1 MRVTANGRT
10 PKRAG
15 NDSLIAPP
23 VARVVLPCSVNE
35 RLRGAGQFKG
45 GVSGTPRLSRRMQR
59 GAPCPGCAGE
69 AAGAAGNVRRMDSS
83 TRRGPRGGRRR
94 ASTATAHAIKAPSRE
109 AASAFH
115 LAVINLHEG

>member
-1 MRVTANGRT
+1 MRLTANGRT

-35 RLRGAGQFKG
+35 RLRSTGQFKG
-45 GVSGTPRLSRRMQR
+45 GVSGTPRLSGECKG

-83 TRRGPRGGRRR
+83 TRDEQHGEMVVDP
-94 ASTATAHAIKAPSRE
+94 
-109 AASAFH
+109 
-115 LAVINLHEG
+115 